1 MHPTLHQTND
11 GIDTLNELPVPVI
24 LFDENKIFFTNKTAR
39 KLLGYQSLTTKISD
53 TCAIS
58 KHIDTK
64 SSFGFL
70 AYCKSVINNRS
81 PYKTHIDLITCSRK
95 KVTSEFIL
103 SPLINNKKR
112 VILAVINPVK
122 IDEFTNQVS
131 KKEKSVFF
139 SIKLKPTVQ
148 VKYISQHIDSVLD
161 CTRDEIYNNPK
172 ILNDLSSVNTVKE
185 TFIKSISNDIIQTT
199 AQVKIFRYAAKNGGE
214 KYIQVS
220 ARLVNGTKNNEIE
233 IEGFL
238 TDVTNRERDYV
249 NLIDTKQ
256 KFDILTHN
264 SNDIIAFYTYF
275 PKEKYLYISPG
286 TFKILGYNAS
296 EILKDP
302 KFFSKRILE
311 NQNDFVKEENELKK
325 NQKKGILKQK
335 RLTFKMARKNGEE
348 IWLENNLTP
357 VTNPQG
363 KISFYINAL
372 HDVTPQKENDI
383 NMKLQNDNYSKILD
397 YSPVAYFIHD
407 RGVCLYSNKALMNLF
422 KIKNKSA
429 LIGKFIPDLFPV
441 EVRKKAIDNIADI
454 YKSGKSK
461 KWVRTHYKVAD
472 FKGSLLEVENLSKI
486 IRYNNKDCVL
496 TLVNNLGE
504 KMQRE
509 REKKKM
515 ISVEAA
521 NQFLHKEIKEKQ
533 RVEKE
538 LIEKTAHLSSI
549 LESSTHQV
557 WTVDEEFKVVSFNK
571 NYKQEIKNIYGISI
585 KTGQQIHKHLKR
597 NAAVYYDL
605 WYPRYRAAF
614 EGRKQ
619 EFETEYTVHGK
630 TLYRKVFIDP
640 IYNDKKL
647 ITELSCIA
655 HDITDSKIYEQK
667 LVNQTAKLTAIF
679 DSSHHYIWTIDAHER
694 LTSFNKNYY
703 DLVTALYNTKPYVG
717 LVLDR
722 GVLANDMEYTTL
734 LKHHYNRAFYGEAT
748 SFEIETRD
756 QDLKNV
762 YLEIF
767 LNPIYE
773 NGKVVEVSG
782 IAHNIT
788 EKKHVQ
794 QRMEVS
800 LKEKEILLRE
810 VHHRVKNNMQV
821 ISSILNL
828 QSSYV
833 SDEYALTLLKE
844 SQNRIKT
851 MAYIHESLYQNKSF
865 TSVNFSD
872 YVKTLVNN
880 IVQTYSYSADKIQ
893 LELNIEPIMLS
904 LDSSIPAGLII
915 NELITNAIKHAFPLG
930 RPGLITFN
938 LRCQNNF
945 VILELKDNGVGF
957 AEGVDFENSHSLGL
971 QLVNTLTE
979 QIEGQIKFKSGK
991 NIGTEVIVTFK
1002 M

>member
-1 MHPTLHQTND
+1 MHPFQDQTNNI
-11 GIDTLNELPVPVI
+11 IDALNILPSGVF
-24 LFDENKIFFTNKTAR
+24 LFDDKKIHFLNKAAQNI
-39 KLLGYQSLTTKISD
+39 LGYNLLKAEGFKPIPVSRF
-53 TCAIS
+53 
-58 KHIDTK
+58 IDIK
-64 SSFGFL
+64 SCNSFQ
-70 AYCKSVINNRS
+70 AYCK
-81 PYKTHIDLITCSRK
+81 T
-95 KVTSEFIL
+95 IL
-103 SPLINNKKR
+103 SKNNKIDFYVEIRTVSGKAILCNLSSSAIRLNNKKL
-112 VILAVINPVK
+112 VLAIVRELTIPITKSIN
-122 IDEFTNQVS
+122 
-131 KKEKSVFF
+131 KKKHQPVFF
-139 SIKLKPTVQ
+139 NVVLKPVFT
-148 VKYISQHIDSVLD
+148 VKYISQNITDLLGHS
-161 CTRDEIYNNPK
+161 RDDLYKNPK
-172 ILNDLSSVNTVKE
+172 AIVSLKPLNEHAGTFTDTLLKE
-185 TFIKSISNDIIQTT
+185 TRQQKNVTILCR
-199 AQVKIFRYAAKNGGE
+199 AEHKNGTFKTIEVLVRQVDFVKGGNTEVKGE
-214 KYIQVS
+214 C
-220 ARLVNGTKNNEIE
+220 R
-233 IEGFL
+233 
-238 TDVTNRERDYV
+238 DVTDRE
-249 NLIDTKQ
+249 NHLALLNDTKQ
-256 KFDILTHN
+256 KFEILTN
-264 SNDIIAFYTYF
+264 NINDVIAFYTYL
-275 PKEKYLYISPG
+275 PTERYMYISPG
-286 TFKILGYNAS
+286 AEKILGYSIA
-296 EILKDP
+296 EIMSDP
-302 KFFSKRILE
+302 KFFSKRIME
-311 NQNDFVKEENELKK
+311 GQADFKKEEAILKK

-335 RLTFKMARKNGEE
+335 RLLFKMAKKNGEE

-357 VTNPQG
+357 VADNNG
-363 KISFYINAL
+363 KIIFYINAL
-372 HDVTPQKENDI
+372 HDVTAQKEQDI
-383 NMKLQNDNYSKILD
+383 NTKQQKDNYSNILD

-407 RGVCLYSNKALMNLF
+407 RGVCLYANKSLLSLF
-422 KIKNKSA
+422 KIKNKNQ
-429 LIGKFIPDLFPV
+429 LIGRFIPDLFPT
-441 EVRKKAIDNIADI
+441 EVRKRAIDNIAEI
-454 YKSGKSK
+454 YRPKKAKS
-461 KWVRTHYKVAD
+461 WIRTHYKVAD
-472 FKGSLLEVENLSKI
+472 FKGNPLEVENLSKI

-496 TLVNNLGE
+496 ALVNNLSE
-504 KMQRE
+504 KIQRE
-509 REKKKM
+509 KEKKKM
-515 ISVEAA
+515 VSVEASNIA
-521 NQFLHKEIKEKQ
+521 LHEEIREKQ

-557 WTVDEEFKVVSFNK
+557 WTIDRNFKVVSFNK
-571 NYKQEIKNIYGISI
+571 NYKQEIKNIYGINV
-585 KTGQQIHKHLKR
+585 KTGERTHKYLEQ
-597 NAAVYYDL
+597 NAGAYYDL
-605 WYPRYRAAF
+605 WHPRYRAAF
-614 EGRKQ
+614 DGRKQ
-619 EFETEYTVHGK
+619 EFETEYTMQGR

-640 IYNDKKL
+640 IYNDRNE

-667 LVNQTAKLTAIF
+667 LLNQTAKLTAIF

-703 DLVTALYNTKPYVG
+703 DLVKALYNTKPYVG

-722 GVLANDMEYTTL
+722 GVLANDMQYTTL
-734 LKHHYNRAFYGEAT
+734 LKHHYSKAFSGEAT
-748 SFEIETRD
+748 SFETQTRD
-756 QDLKNV
+756 QDHKNV

-773 NGKVVEVSG
+773 NDKVVEVSG

-872 YVKTLVNN
+872 YVRTLVNN
-880 IVQTYSYSADKIQ
+880 IVQSYSYSADKIQ
-893 LELNIEPIMLS
+893 LDLNIEPIMLS

-915 NELITNAIKHAFPLG
+915 NELITNAIKHAFPNG
-930 RPGLITFN
+930 QSGQITFN

-945 VILELKDNGVGF
+945 VLLELKDNGVGF